1 MAYGF
6 PATYQPMY
14 YPPTIQQ
21 VPQQVPQQIPQP
33 PTQQTQNN
41 LIWVSGEAGAKAYLL
56 APNTTMP
63 LWDSESQTIFLKSTD
78 GSGMPTIKYLDYTV
92 RDTAQP
98 TNNVVEGFATKDD
111 LADLAAQLADL
122 KRRMDA
128 MSNRPK
134 RGEAKNE

>member
-6 PATYQPMY
+6 PNTYQPMY

-21 VPQQVPQQIPQP
+21 VPQQVPQP

-92 RDTAQP
+92 RDSSQP
-98 TNNVVEGFATKDD
+98 TNNVVDSYVTKEEI
-111 LADLAAQLADL
+111 ADITAQLADL
-122 KRRMDA
+122 KRRMDNL
-128 MSNRPK
+128 SSRTK
-134 RGEAKNE
+134 RGEGKNE

>member
-92 RDTAQP
+92 RDAAKP

>member
-92 RDTAQP
+92 RDAVQP

>member
-92 RDTAQP
+92 RDAAQP
-98 TNNVVEGFATKDD
+98 TNNIVEEFATKDD
-111 LADLAAQLADL
+111 IAQLTEQLADL

>member
-21 VPQQVPQQIPQP
+21 VPQQVPQP

-56 APNTTMP
+56 APNTTIP

-92 RDTAQP
+92 RDAAQP

-122 KRRMDA
+122 KRRMDS

-134 RGEAKNE
+134 RGETKNE

>member
-14 YPPTIQQ
+14 YPSTIQQ
-21 VPQQVPQQIPQP
+21 VPQQVPQP

-92 RDTAQP
+92 RDSSQP
-98 TNNVVEGFATKDD
+98 TNNVVDSYVTKEEI
-111 LADLAAQLADL
+111 ADITAQLADL
-122 KRRMDA
+122 KRRMDNL
-128 MSNRPK
+128 SSRTK
-134 RGEAKNE
+134 RGEGKNE